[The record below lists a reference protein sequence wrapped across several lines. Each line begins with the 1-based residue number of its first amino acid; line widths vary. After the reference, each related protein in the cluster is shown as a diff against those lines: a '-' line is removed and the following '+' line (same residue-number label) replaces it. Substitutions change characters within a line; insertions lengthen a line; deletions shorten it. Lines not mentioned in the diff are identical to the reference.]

1 MFIRYPD
8 MEEINAEKITPTFPI
23 NFDNGESRFSKFSQ
37 ARYSPRHQKCVII
50 LGSIKIVFLSNIAIV
65 GRVIAVKGVNKNRSK
80 K

>member
-37 ARYSPRHQKCVII
+37 ARYSPQR
-50 LGSIKIVFLSNIAIV
+50 
-65 GRVIAVKGVNKNRSK
+65 
-80 K
+80 